1 MSTKKI
7 LAFIISAVILFAAL
21 STLSIAANPAFA
33 RGDVNRDG
41 KIKPTDARLALQAA
55 LGLVE
60 IDEEQILL
68 ADMNGDGKVKT
79 TDAVTI
85 LRIALS
91 MVPAEDYTW
100 PAETP
105 TEAQTIPVTE
115 EPTEVLTT
123 EAPTTEALTTEAPTE
138 QPTEK
143 PTEGGVKDGKLKY
156 YEKYYVKGKMVSSD
170 GSENDVCFATD
181 GNDYYARSSVNDKD
195 VGFIIDKVFDKLTGK
210 IPLGRELYMI
220 DYTANEYLYLDRST
234 VNTFKTIAGKDF
246 DMDAMIDSATGDM
259 NLSIPYIDSYE
270 NMAFDEYVT
279 IDGVNYGVVE
289 TTNKEGIIAK
299 AYFEEG
305 ESQVSIIENIS
316 ADKTRTEK
324 LIVEEVSGDPSPYF
338 KPPKDMKKVEL
349 KLSLESIMNP
359 EGLNDALAFMERFA
373 T

>member
-115 EPTEVLTT
+115 EPTEVF
-123 EAPTTEALTTEAPTE
+123 TTEALTTEAPTE

-170 GSENDVCFATD
+170 GSENDVCFAVD
-181 GNDYYARSSVNDKD
+181 GKDYFARSNVNGKD
-195 VGFIIDKVFDKLTGK
+195 VGFIIDKV
-210 IPLGRELYMI
+210 PLGRELYMI
-220 DYTANEYLYLDRST
+220 DYTADEYLYMSSST
-234 VNTFKTIAGKDF
+234 VGFFKTIAGKDF

-259 NLSIPYIDSYE
+259 NLTIPYIDSYE

-279 IDGVNYGVVE
+279 VDGENYGVVI
-289 TTNKEGIIAK
+289 TTNKEGIVTK
-299 AYFEEG
+299 YYFKEG
-305 ESQVSIIENIS
+305 DTDVALIESLSV
-316 ADKTRTEK
+316 DKTKTEK
-324 LIVEEVSGDPSPYF
+324 IIIEEVSGDPSPYF

-349 KLSLESIMNP
+349 KLSLGSIMNP